1 MTAGQSPETAPAI
14 TRTGLVYNSS
24 MHLRRG
30 NLILIGMPGSGKTT
44 LGRVLARSLG
54 KTFVDADVELERRLG
69 VTISTIFE
77 IEGEDTFRT
86 REEETLARLVQRVD
100 MVLATGGGAVL
111 RAINRDRLRT
121 GGTVLYLHTLP
132 ETTYERTRHN
142 KARPLLQAN
151 DPLARARALY
161 SQRDGLYRETA
172 DLIIESDQRK
182 SGQVMTFL
190 RERLSGAPLASEPLV
205 GDGAANDSAIN
216 HDDVVND
223 SVGRDSG
230 VSVGRDSGVSVGRDS
245 GVGDSVGRDSVA
257 GATQ

>member
-1 MTAGQSPETAPAI
+1 
-14 TRTGLVYNSS
+14 

-30 NLILIGMPGSGKTT
+30 NLILVGMPGCGKTT

-54 KTFVDADVELERRLG
+54 KTFVDADIELERRLG

-77 IEGEDTFRT
+77 IEGEETFRT

-100 MVLATGGGAVL
+100 IVLATGGGAVL
-111 RAINRDRLRT
+111 RAINRERLRL
-121 GGTVLYLHTLP
+121 GGTVLYLHTSP

-142 KARPLLQAN
+142 KSRPLLKAN

-161 SQRDGLYRETA
+161 AQRDQLYRETA

-182 SGQVMTFL
+182 SGQVLAFL
-190 RERLSGAPLASEPLV
+190 RARLNGAPPAGEISAEE
-205 GDGAANDSAIN
+205 GAGADRMLEDNTGNDSPGN
-216 HDDVVND
+216 DGTLNDGRLNDGTPND
-223 SVGRDSG
+223 SKPKDSTAKDGIMSDTSTIATAATDPPVGNI
-230 VSVGRDSGVSVGRDS
+230 
-245 GVGDSVGRDSVA
+245 VA